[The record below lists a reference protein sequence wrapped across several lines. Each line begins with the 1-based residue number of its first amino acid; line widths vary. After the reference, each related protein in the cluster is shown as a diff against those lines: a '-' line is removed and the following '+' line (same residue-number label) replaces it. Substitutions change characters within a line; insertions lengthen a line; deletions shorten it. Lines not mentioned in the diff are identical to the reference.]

1 VNVRRAGPHF
11 CLLLWLAGIAAC
23 DTGPKGAPSGGGAA
37 KVAPTPSSSH
47 FAVDAGAPAVVL
59 DAGGARSASAA
70 VVGKL
75 PQHANVLLI
84 SIDSLRADMPW
95 SGYPRDIAP
104 NLAALEKK
112 SVSFTHSYA
121 VSSYTSMSLGGLL
134 AGRYPSELKRDGFFF
149 GTYPKENLFFPE
161 LLQAAKVKTVSAHAH
176 GYFKDAGFQQG
187 FDAWELVPNL
197 KWNNTTDE
205 NVTGEAHE
213 KLAEKLLAG
222 AIPEGDQTAR
232 FFAWFHFLDPHDM
245 YMPHDADGIPPFGK
259 KPRDKYDAEVLY
271 TDQKV
276 GKLLDFVSKAPWR
289 DRTVII
295 VTADHGEAFGEHN
308 QFVHGFELWENLTRV
323 PLFVYVPGGGAPK
336 HLETEVSAIDLAP
349 TILEMMGVAA
359 DPAMV
364 GRSLLPELLSG
375 KEPEARD
382 VILDLPDTS
391 DNERRRAL
399 VRGQKKLVAY
409 GQDTAMRAYDLAA
422 DPGEDHPI
430 TSGDDY
436 AALLKRYK
444 EASANIKEVQP
455 YACQKSCLNR
465 AYLNQG
471 TK

>member
-1 VNVRRAGPHF
+1 VS
-11 CLLLWLAGIAAC
+11 AC
-23 DTGPKGAPSGGGAA
+23 DTGTKGASSGTASTKVANSPVATASSVIAA
-37 KVAPTPSSSH
+37 DAVAPVPVGDAAPPKVAPH
-47 FAVDAGAPAVVL
+47 VPAN
-59 DAGGARSASAA
+59 
-70 VVGKL
+70 
-75 PQHANVLLI
+75 ANVLLI

-104 NLAALEKK
+104 NLSALEKK

-121 VSSYTSMSLGGLL
+121 ISSYTSMSLGGLL

-161 LLQAAKVKTVSAHAH
+161 LLQAAKIRTLGAHAH

-187 FDAWELVPNL
+187 FDAWELVPNM

-213 KLAEKLLAG
+213 KIAEKLLGTAV
-222 AIPEGDQTAR
+222 PEGDPNGR

-259 KPRDKYDAEVLY
+259 KPRDRYDAEVVY
-271 TDQKV
+271 TDQRI
-276 GKLLDFVSKAPWR
+276 GRLLDYVEKAPWR

-308 QFVHGFELWENLTRV
+308 QFNHGFELWENLTRV
-323 PLFVYVPGGGAPK
+323 PLFFYVPGGGASK
-336 HLETEVSAIDLAP
+336 RLDTDVSAIDLAP
-349 TILEMMGVAA
+349 TILEIMGVPA
-359 DPAMV
+359 DPAME
-364 GRSLLPELLSG
+364 GKSLLPSVLNG
-375 KEPEARD
+375 TEPEARD

-399 VRGQKKLVAY
+399 IHGQKKLLAF
-409 GQDTAMRAYDLAA
+409 GQDAAMRMYDLAA

-430 TSGDDY
+430 MSGDEY
-436 AALLKRYK
+436 TALVKRYK
-444 EASANIKEVQP
+444 EASATIKDVQP

>member
-1 VNVRRAGPHF
+1 MLSA
-11 CLLLWLAGIAAC
+11 LLSLALVAACAAC
-23 DTGPKGAPSGGGAA
+23 DTGPKAVPKGGGTA
-37 KVAPTPSSSH
+37 KVAPSPTAAPSPVPLGDAGGVV
-47 FAVDAGAPAVVL
+47 FAVDAG
-59 DAGGARSASAA
+59 GAEESALR
-70 VVGKL
+70 KL
-75 PQHANVLLI
+75 PEHANVLLI

-104 NLAALEKK
+104 ALTALEKK

-121 VSSYTSMSLGGLL
+121 VSSYTSMSIGGLL

-187 FDAWELVPNL
+187 FDTWELVPNL

-205 NVTGEAHE
+205 NVSGEQHE
-213 KLAEKLLAG
+213 KLAEQLLAS
-222 AIPEGDQTAR
+222 AIPEGDNTSR

-259 KPRDKYDAEVLY
+259 KARDRYDAEVLY
-271 TDQKV
+271 TDQKI
-276 GKLLDFVSKAPWR
+276 GKLLDFVNKAPWR

-308 QFVHGFELWENLTRV
+308 QANHGFELWENLVRV
-323 PLFVYVPGGGAPK
+323 PLFFYVPGGGAPK
-336 HLETEVSAIDLAP
+336 HLDTEVSAIDLAP
-349 TILEMMGVAA
+349 TILEMMGVAK
-359 DPAMV
+359 DDAMV
-364 GRSLLPELLSG
+364 GRSLLPALLSG

-391 DNERRRAL
+391 DNERRRAV
-399 VRGQKKLVAY
+399 VRGQKKLLAF
-409 GQDTAMRAYDLAA
+409 GADAAMREYDLAA
-422 DPGEDHPI
+422 DPGEEHPI
-430 TSGDDY
+430 TSGDEY
-436 AALLKRYK
+436 TALVKRYK
-444 EASANIKEVQP
+444 EDSAAIKDIMP